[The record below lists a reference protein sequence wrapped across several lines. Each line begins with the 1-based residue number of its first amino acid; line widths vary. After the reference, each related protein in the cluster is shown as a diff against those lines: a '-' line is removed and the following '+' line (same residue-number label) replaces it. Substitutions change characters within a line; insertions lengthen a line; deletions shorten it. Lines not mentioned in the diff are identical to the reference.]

1 MRGGPVQAPAPA
13 HIIDGGLPSEALVA
27 QVLVSK
33 YADHLPLYG
42 QAQIYARQG
51 VELDRSTLADWTG
64 RAAWWLRPLRDHLLD
79 TLKRSGKLFADE
91 TVAPVLDPGRG
102 RTKRGQLW
110 AYARD
115 DRPWG
120 GSDPPAV
127 AYRYAPDRK
136 ACPELVEGA
145 EQLIEHLAGFRG
157 VLQVDGYAAYGK
169 LARIGDVQLA
179 FCWAHVR
186 RRFFEQAASGTS
198 PVATDVLARI
208 AQLYGVEADIR
219 GQSAEARRAVRQERS
234 RVIID
239 DLRRVLDMRLGQ
251 ISRKGGLAEAIRY
264 ALSHWGGLCHFLAD
278 GRVELD
284 SNTVERSIRPLTLN
298 RKNALFAGSD
308 DGGDNWAVIASLIET
323 AKLNRVDPQAWLADT
338 LTRLA
343 NGHRINAISDLMPW
357 AYAARVVS

>member
-1 MRGGPVQAPAPA
+1 M
-13 HIIDGGLPSEALVA
+13 
-27 QVLVSK
+27 
-33 YADHLPLYG
+33 
-42 QAQIYARQG
+42 
-51 VELDRSTLADWTG
+51 
-64 RAAWWLRPLRDHLLD
+64 
-79 TLKRSGKLFADE
+79 
-91 TVAPVLDPGRG
+91 
-102 RTKRGQLW
+102 
-110 AYARD
+110 
-115 DRPWG
+115 
-120 GSDPPAV
+120 
-127 AYRYAPDRK
+127 
-136 ACPELVEGA
+136 
-145 EQLIEHLAGFRG
+145 
-157 VLQVDGYAAYGK
+157 LQVDGNAAYRK
-169 LARIGDVQLA
+169 LARIGNVQLA

-186 RRFFEQAASGTS
+186 RRFFEQAASRTS

-208 AQLYGVEADIR
+208 AQLYAVEADIR

-239 DLRRVLDMRLGQ
+239 DLRRVLEMRLGQ

-264 ALSHWGGLCHFLAD
+264 ALSHWDGLCQFLDD

-338 LTRLA
+338 LKRLA
-343 NGHRINAISDLMPW
+343 NGHRINAIGDLMPW